1 MEIAIIFVLILING
15 VFSMSEIALISARKN
30 RLENAAK
37 KGNVKAQAALDLSNS
52 PTKFLST
59 VQIGITVTAILTGII
74 SGDRITADVKIFYE
88 SYSAIKPY
96 ADSAAV
102 VTVVF
107 LLTYITLVV
116 AELLPK
122 RIGLNYPESI
132 AKAVALP
139 MKFVSTAT
147 APFIWLLT
155 VSTDFLLKV
164 LRIKPSADGKVT
176 EEEIKAIIKEGT
188 EGGEVQEIEQDIVE
202 RVFHIG
208 DRKVNSLMTHRK
220 SVVFLPLNADKNH
233 VKDHMLKELHSVYPV
248 YGENHDDI
256 VGVVNL
262 KAIFSHFENDNFNLA
277 EIMTEAPYLMEQ
289 TTAYKA
295 LEHFKTSGIHYAFV
309 SDEYG
314 DFEGIITL
322 NDILEA
328 LVGDAS
334 DFYKEDFKLVAR
346 EDGTWLVDG
355 HYSLH
360 DFLTFFELDE
370 LINDYEVNT
379 VSGLIMTELSFIP
392 KEGQKLLWNNFE
404 LEVLDMDGVKID
416 KVLVK
421 SLEKKT
427 ENDKE

>member
-1 MEIAIIFVLILING
+1 MEILIILFLILLNG

-37 KGNVKAQAALDLSNS
+37 KGNPSAQAALDLANS
-52 PTKFLST
+52 PNKFLST
-59 VQIGITVTAILTGII
+59 VQIGITLIGILTGIF
-74 SGDRITADVKIFYE
+74 SGDKITSDVKLFIQTFE
-88 SYSAIKPY
+88 TLKPY
-96 ADSAAV
+96 ADTISVGIV
-102 VTVVF
+102 VVI
-107 LLTYITLVV
+107 LTFFSLVLG
-116 AELLPK
+116 ELLPK
-122 RIGLNYPESI
+122 RIGLNHPEAI

-139 MKFVSTAT
+139 MKMVSIIT

-155 VSTDFLLKV
+155 ISTEFLLKI
-164 LRIKPSADGKVT
+164 LMIKPSADGKVT

-208 DRKVNSLMTHRK
+208 DRKVNSLMTHRQ
-220 SVVFLPLNADKNH
+220 SIVFLPLNANKNQ
-233 VKDHMLKELHSVYPV
+233 VRDLMLKELHSIYPV
-248 YGENHDDI
+248 YGENYDDI

-262 KAIFSHFENDNFNLA
+262 KNIFAHFENENFNLQQ
-277 EIMTEAPYLMEQ
+277 ILSEAPFIIEQ

-295 LEHFKTSGIHYAFV
+295 LENFKKSGIHYAFV

-314 DFEGIITL
+314 VFQGIITL

-334 DFYKEDFKLVAR
+334 DFYKDDFKLIER
-346 EDGTWLVDG
+346 EDGSWLVDG

-360 DFLTFFELDE
+360 DFMTFFELDE

-379 VSGLIMTELSFIP
+379 VSGLIMTELSRIP
-392 KEGQKLLWNNFE
+392 KEGEKLIWQKFE
-404 LEVLDMDGVKID
+404 LEVIDMDGVKID
-416 KVLVK
+416 KVIVK
-421 SLEKKT
+421 VAP
-427 ENDKE
+427 

>member
-1 MEIAIIFVLILING
+1 MEIAIIFFLIILNG
-15 VFSMSEIALISARKN
+15 VFSMSEIALISARKS
-30 RLENAAK
+30 RLETAAK
-37 KGNVKAQAALDLSNS
+37 KGNRSAQTALDLANA

-59 VQIGITVTAILTGII
+59 VQIGITLIGILTGIY
-74 SGDRITADVKIFYE
+74 SGDKITDDVTLFFMQFE
-88 SYSAIKPY
+88 SLQAY
-96 ADSAAV
+96 ASTLGV
-102 VTVVF
+102 VTVVVILTF
-107 LLTYITLVV
+107 LSLVLG
-116 AELLPK
+116 ELLPK
-122 RIGLNYPESI
+122 RIGLNYPETI
-132 AKAVALP
+132 AKTLAVP
-139 MKFVSTAT
+139 MKIVSVIT

-155 VSTDFLLKV
+155 VSTEFLLK
-164 LRIKPSADGKVT
+164 LLMIKPSADGKIT

-220 SVVFLPLNADKNH
+220 SVVFLPQNANRDQ
-233 VKDHMLKELHSVYPV
+233 VRDIMLKELHSVYPV
-248 YGENHDDI
+248 YGDNYDDI

-262 KAIFSHFENDNFNLA
+262 KSIFSHIDDPRFNLVNL
-277 EIMTEAPYLMEQ
+277 MTEPPFIMEQ

-295 LEHFKTSGIHYAFV
+295 LENFKTSGIHYAFV

-314 DFEGIITL
+314 DFQGIITL

-334 DFYKEDFKLVAR
+334 EFYKEDFQLIAR

-360 DFLTFFELDE
+360 DFLTYFELDD
-370 LINDYEVNT
+370 LINDYDVTT

-392 KEGQKLLWNNFE
+392 KEGQKLVWNRFE
-404 LEVLDMDGVKID
+404 FEVLDMDGAKID
-416 KVLVK
+416 KVIVK
-421 SLEKKT
+421 SLDRE
-427 ENDKE
+427 ED